1 MFEEICKY
9 LVSFCRAF
17 QRNNVMS
24 ESESEH
30 KSSKDNMIMLAWQ
43 PHLPGGNANKV
54 KAFYSKW
61 IVNTGP
67 YQHANLQIIL
77 LLCTF

>member
-1 MFEEICKY
+1 MFEEIYKY
-9 LVSFCRAF
+9 LVSFCREF

-43 PHLPGGNANKV
+43 PHLPDGNANRQSQSFLFKMDC
-54 KAFYSKW
+54 KHWALP
-61 IVNTGP
+61 T
-67 YQHANLQIIL
+67 
-77 LLCTF
+77 C